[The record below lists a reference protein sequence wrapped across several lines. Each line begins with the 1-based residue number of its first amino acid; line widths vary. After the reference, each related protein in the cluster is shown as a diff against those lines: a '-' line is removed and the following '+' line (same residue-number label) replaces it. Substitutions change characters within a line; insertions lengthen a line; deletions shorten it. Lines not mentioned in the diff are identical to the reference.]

1 MYKVSYVTVEN
12 LKAPGLARRL
22 LAGGGGG
29 GAACGSGKGEE
40 SHGKGGS
47 ESDSRGP
54 ERLTGRTEAVGGFLE
69 ETRHDYIC
77 VLERQQRRQG
87 EAQTGEKDQAGG
99 PCGKLSPEAQWCAV
113 WKWLW
118 RRGRRGHEGQ
128 GCFRGSTAP
137 GLTSFLTY

>member
-22 LAGGGGG
+22 LAGGEGA
-29 GAACGSGKGEE
+29 AACGSGKGEE

-54 ERLTGRTEAVGGFLE
+54 ERLTGRTEAIGGFLE

-77 VLERQQRRQG
+77 VLEGSRGGKAKHRLGRK
-87 EAQTGEKDQAGG
+87 TRLGG
-99 PCGKLSPEAQWCAV
+99 PVGN
-113 WKWLW
+113 
-118 RRGRRGHEGQ
+118 
-128 GCFRGSTAP
+128 
-137 GLTSFLTY
+137 